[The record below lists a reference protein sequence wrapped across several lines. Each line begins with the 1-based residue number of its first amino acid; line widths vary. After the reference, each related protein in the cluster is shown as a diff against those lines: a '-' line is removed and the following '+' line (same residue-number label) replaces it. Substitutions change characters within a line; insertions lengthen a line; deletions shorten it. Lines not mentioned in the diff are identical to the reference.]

1 MKDNLAT
8 IERPSVPRRGGGA
21 TPGLVRIIGGLAS
34 LKVTVT
40 MFAMAI
46 VVVLAGT
53 LAQVD
58 KGIWIV
64 VREYFRTPITWIDF
78 QLFFPRDWNVPGGF
92 YFPGGFTIGAILFAN
107 LLAAHISR
115 FKVQARRGQLA
126 AGLALIGLGT
136 ATTVLIIMGGS
147 GKAGSGQ
154 TSVISWSTL
163 WLAIK
168 GALIAVW
175 LAAAYGFAMID
186 RSKTTERRLLAAV
199 LGGLGSMLGWL
210 LYNNDDMLLGAPS
223 LRILWQLIQ
232 GGLAGLLLLAG
243 CLLLF
248 RKRAGIV
255 LLHAGI
261 GLLMANEL
269 VVHFLHVESQM
280 TIREGQV
287 VNYSEDIRTVEL
299 AVVDPDYSA
308 DEQRVVVLPE
318 THLTES
324 GTIISD
330 SLLPF
335 DIRVDRWLPNASV
348 PRRIEP
354 EETSLATAGV
364 GVEWTVDEVRA
375 GTGTDTSGAVDQPA
389 AYVTLLEKSTG
400 RQLGTYLLS
409 TSFSI
414 QDFTEEVRVDGQSY
428 DLALRFT
435 RLYKPYSIELLDVR
449 FDKYPGTTKARN
461 YSSDIRLVDAST
473 GVDRSVRIW
482 MNNPLRYGSETFY
495 QSEFKTD
502 MRTGQEVT
510 GLQIVK
516 NTGWMIPYVACMLV
530 AVGML
535 AHFALTLL
543 RFLARQSR
551 SGILPTGAGRGDT
564 AGPTGKGAAE
574 RRGGVAARLVP
585 WIALVVAGAWAGSK
599 AVPRSAEEDAMR
611 LHEFGSLPVVYEGR
625 VKPFDTLSRNS
636 LRVISGRQ
644 TFKDASGTRQP
655 AIRWLLDLI
664 ADPEAAD
671 KHRVFY
677 IQDTAL
683 LQVLQLDRRPGYRYA
698 VEEFRGR
705 LREFDRQSRKA
716 YEMEPPERGP
726 FERKVLELDN
736 KLRLYLSLRESFTLP
751 QLREDHIQEDIRTA
765 AERRERLSRMNLP
778 HAVPPHSSDEQWE
791 PYTNAAVTAWVKS
804 MIGQPPNPAT
814 RTMTAMLV
822 HYRQGNAGA
831 FNHALERYR
840 ELLAEIPAPNLDMN
854 KTRYEVFFNRFEP
867 FFSAS
872 ILYLLAFALG
882 ALGWLGWTGPLNRT
896 ALYLILLALA
906 VHTFALISR
915 IYISGRPPV
924 TNLYSSA
931 VFVGWGCVVLGIIL
945 EYVYRM
951 GVGITIASIGG
962 FSTLLI
968 AHFLSGDGDTFVVL
982 QAVLDTQFW
991 LATHVVCISL
1001 GYATTFIAGALGI
1014 LYILRGT
1021 LTPSLSPRTSHELAR
1036 MMYGTLCFAIL
1047 FSFVGTVLGGLWAD
1061 DSWGRFWGWDPK
1073 ENGALIIV
1081 LWNALVLH
1089 ARWDG
1094 MIRDRGLAVLAVG
1107 GNIATSWSWFGV
1119 NELGAGLH
1127 SYGFT
1132 EGIALA
1138 LVLFVASQLLI
1149 IALGCLPRHRWWSQA

>member
-1 MKDNLAT
+1 MPRGID
-8 IERPSVPRRGGGA
+8 EGGSPSRAQLRRV
-21 TPGLVRIIGGLAS
+21 VRGLAS

-58 KGIWIV
+58 KGIWVV

-78 QLFFPRDWNVPGGF
+78 QLFFPRDWNVPGGI
-92 YFPGGFTIGAILFAN
+92 YFPGGFAIGAVLFLN

-115 FKVQARRGQLA
+115 FKIQARRGQLA
-126 AGLALIGLGT
+126 AGLALIALGT
-136 ATTVLIIMGGS
+136 ITTVLVVMAGGHQLGNDS
-147 GKAGSGQ
+147 ASL
-154 TSVISWSTL
+154 VSWSTL

-168 GALIAVW
+168 VALIAVW
-175 LAAAYGFAMID
+175 LAAAYGFAIIE
-186 RSKTTERRLLAAV
+186 RTRKTERRLLAAV
-199 LGGLGSMLGWL
+199 IGGLGSLLGWL
-210 LYNNDDMLLGAPS
+210 LYNNDEMLLAAPS

-243 CLLLF
+243 CVMLF
-248 RKRAGIV
+248 RKRAGVV

-287 VNYSEDIRTVEL
+287 VNYSEDIRSTEL
-299 AVVDPDYSA
+299 AIVDPDYSA
-308 DEQRVVVLPE
+308 DQQQVVVVPE
-318 THLTES
+318 THLTRS
-324 GTIISD
+324 GGLISD
-330 SLLPF
+330 PLLPF
-335 DIRVDRWLPNASV
+335 DIRVERWLPNASR
-348 PRRIEP
+348 PRKLKP
-354 EETSLATAGV
+354 GETSAATDGV
-364 GVEWTVDEVRA
+364 GVQWTVDQMPA

-389 AYVTLLEKSTG
+389 AYVTVLEKSTG
-400 RQLGTYLLS
+400 RELGTYLLS
-409 TSFSI
+409 TVFSTLN
-414 QDFTEEVRVDGQSY
+414 FAEKVRVDGQGY
-428 DLALRFT
+428 DLSLRFR
-435 RLYKPYSIELLDVR
+435 RLYKPYSVELIDVR

-461 YSSDIRLVDAST
+461 YSSDIRLVDASS
-473 GVDRSVRIW
+473 GVDRNVRIW

-502 MRTGQEVT
+502 VRTGQEVT
-510 GLQIVK
+510 GLQVVK
-516 NTGWMIPYVACMLV
+516 NTGWMIPYVACMIV

-535 AHFALTLL
+535 AHFGLTLL
-543 RFLARQSR
+543 RFLSRQSR
-551 SGILPTGAGRGDT
+551 AKP
-564 AGPTGKGAAE
+564 
-574 RRGGVAARLVP
+574 VAAGADQNATGRSGDDNQDAAQQPGGYVARLLP
-585 WIALVVAGAWAGSK
+585 WIAVLVAAAWIGSK
-599 AVPRSAEEDAMR
+599 AVPPSAEDGAMR
-611 LHEFGSLPVVYEGR
+611 LNEFGTLPVVYEGR
-625 VKPFDTLSRNS
+625 VKPLDTLARNS

-644 TFKDASGTRQP
+644 TFKDDSGTRQP
-655 AIRWLLDLI
+655 AIRWLMDLI
-664 ADPEAAD
+664 ADPETAD

-677 IQDTAL
+677 IQDTSL
-683 LQVLQLDRRPGYRYA
+683 LQVLQLNRRPGYRYA
-698 VEEFRGR
+698 VDEFRDR

-716 YEMEPPERGP
+716 HSMEPRQRGP

-736 KLRLYLSLRESFTLP
+736 KLRLYLSLRESFTMP
-751 QLREDHIQEDIRTA
+751 QLREDHIQEDIRA
-765 AERRERLSRMNLP
+765 AAQRRQRLAQMNLP

-804 MIGQPPNPAT
+804 MIGQPTNPAT
-814 RTMTAMLV
+814 RSMAAMLV
-822 HYRQGNAGA
+822 HYRQDNASA
-831 FNHALERYR
+831 FNR
-840 ELLAEIPAPNLDMN
+840 ELDRYSQLLTEISAPNLDMD

-872 ILYLLAFALG
+872 ILYLLAFVLG
-882 ALGWLGWTGPLNRT
+882 ALGWLGWTRPLNRT

-945 EYVYRM
+945 ELVYRM
-951 GVGITIASIGG
+951 GVGITLASLGG

-968 AHFLSGDGDTFVVL
+968 AHFLSADGDTFVVL

-1021 LTPSLSPRTSHELAR
+1021 LTPSLSPRVSRELAR

-1132 EGIALA
+1132 EGVALA

-1149 IALGCLPRHRWWSQA
+1149 IALGCLPRDRWWSPA